1 MELDSIK
8 RVMVRA
14 PNWVG
19 DAVMA
24 EPALREIRRVFSRA
38 RITMVARPWVAG
50 LFEGEDLCDDLIEAR
65 DAFGPAQSVAR
76 FFRESSR
83 IRREKFDLAIL
94 LQNAF
99 GAALTAKAGR
109 ARIIAGYPTDGRRAF
124 LDLVVPFE
132 PNHRAAHQVSYYAK
146 IAAEVER
153 RFTGSSLISI
163 EAARP
168 RLRATAEQLERARGL
183 LAQSGISACAIGEA
197 PHKTPP
203 HKIPIVAL
211 NPGATNSRAKRWLAE
226 RFAET
231 ADLLA
236 EREGFQTII
245 IGAEGDKEEAE
256 KTASLMRS
264 PAAVLA
270 GRTSISELKGVLACA
285 SLVISNDTG
294 PAHVAA
300 ALAIPTVVVFGPTEH
315 FATRPL
321 SDLATVVR
329 HDVECSPCMYRDC
342 PIDHR
347 CMTRVEVNDVYRA
360 ARELLA
366 GAAR

>member
-1 MELDSIK
+1 MELESIK

-24 EPALREIRRVFSRA
+24 EPALREIRRIFSRA
-38 RITMVARPWVAG
+38 RITMVARPWVSG
-50 LFEGEDLCDDLIEAR
+50 LFEGEDLFDDLIHVR
-65 DAFGPAQSVAR
+65 DATGLAQSAAR

-83 IRREKFDLAIL
+83 IRRERFDLAVL

-109 ARIIAGYPTDGRRAF
+109 ARVIAGYPTDGRRAL

-132 PNHRAAHQVSYYAK
+132 PDHKAGHQVSYYAK

-168 RLRATAEQLERARGL
+168 RLRATAEQVERARGL
-183 LAQSGISACAIGEA
+183 LAQAGISAGAIDEA
-197 PHKTPP
+197 PPQA
-203 HKIPIVAL
+203 PIVAL

-236 EREGFQTII
+236 EREGFRTII

-256 KTASLMRS
+256 RTAYLMRT
-264 PAAVLA
+264 PAVVLA

-294 PAHVAA
+294 PAHVSA
-300 ALAIPTVVVFGPTEH
+300 ALAVPTVVVFGPTEH

-321 SDLATVVR
+321 SDLAAVVR
-329 HDVECSPCMYRDC
+329 HEVECSPCMYRDC

>member
-24 EPALREIRRVFSRA
+24 EPALREIRRIFSGA
-38 RITMVARPWVAG
+38 RITMLARPWVAG
-50 LFEGEDLCDDLIEAR
+50 LFEGEDLADDLIAVR
-65 DAFGPAQSVAR
+65 DARGLTQSVSR
-76 FFRESSR
+76 FFRESSQV
-83 IRREKFDLAIL
+83 RRERFDLAVL

-99 GAALTAKAGR
+99 GAALIARAGR
-109 ARIIAGYPTDGRRAF
+109 VRMIAGYPSDGRRAL
-124 LDLVVPFE
+124 LDLVVPFDADY
-132 PNHRAAHQVSYYAK
+132 RTDHQVSYYAR

-153 RFTGSSLISI
+153 RFTGTSLVPV

-168 RLRATAEQLERARGL
+168 RLRATGEQVEWARRL
-183 LAQSGISACAIGEA
+183 LAQAGASAGAIGDRPIVA
-197 PHKTPP
+197 VGDR
-203 HKIPIVAL
+203 PIVAL
-211 NPGATNSRAKRWLAE
+211 NPGATNSRAKQWLAG

-231 ADLLA
+231 ADRLA
-236 EREGFQTII
+236 ERDGFQTII
-245 IGAEGDKEEAE
+245 VGAEGDREAAEE
-256 KTASLMRS
+256 TASSMRTPALM
-264 PAAVLA
+264 LA
-270 GRTSISELKGVLACA
+270 GRTSISELKGALACS

-294 PAHVAA
+294 PAHVSS
-300 ALAIPTVVVFGPTEH
+300 ALGIPTVVVFGPTEH

-321 SDLATVVR
+321 SDAAVVVR

-347 CMTRVEVNDVYRA
+347 CMTRVEVDDVYLAARDLLARA
-360 ARELLA
+360 AR
-366 GAAR
+366 